1 MLEESAKMCSML
13 QMELENVSE
22 NGNGEKLIDLS
33 LRMNISAVNGLWVL
47 LVGEKLELTDPKL
60 TKIVQV

>member
-22 NGNGEKLIDLS
+22 NGEKLIDLS

>member
-1 MLEESAKMCSML
+1 MLDAA
-13 QMELENVSE
+13 
-22 NGNGEKLIDLS
+22 NGIGERQRERGEIDRFVVEDEHFS
-33 LRMNISAVNGLWVL
+33 GLWVL

>member
-22 NGNGEKLIDLS
+22 NENGEKLIDLS

>member
-13 QMELENVSE
+13 QMDLENVSE
-22 NGNGEKLIDLS
+22 NGEKLIDLS